1 MMVILERSCLRES
14 MVDTLL
20 VMVPQRG
27 LGEVPGMSEMV
38 IVKGTMVMV
47 IKRG

>member
-1 MMVILERSCLRES
+1 MMVILERGCLGES

-20 VMVPQRG
+20 VMVPQWG
-27 LGEVPGMSEMV
+27 LREVPGMSEMM

-47 IKRG
+47 VKCG